1 MEKIVVS
8 RQITKC
14 QKFVF
19 GKYHVNKRGL
29 WAERIFILD
38 NCTER
43 PIESLSLLYTKCD
56 LEYTS
61 IMLFTLKKEKRGNF
75 TINKFMHVDC

>member
-1 MEKIVVS
+1 MVS

-14 QKFVF
+14 QKFIF

-43 PIESLSLLYTKCD
+43 LIESLSLLYTKCD
-56 LEYTS
+56 LGCTS
-61 IMLFTLKKEKRGNF
+61 IMLFSLKKEKKGGILPS
-75 TINKFMHVDC
+75 INLCM